1 VRNPSPTGHQT
12 SPGRHLRA
20 TAGPGGVTASSGIAW
35 TVNRALR
42 TYNQGGTMDGIGTA
56 VKVAWRLTYALAL
69 CSLIWSIQTA
79 PVWLT

>member
-1 VRNPSPTGHQT
+1 
-12 SPGRHLRA
+12 
-20 TAGPGGVTASSGIAW
+20 
-35 TVNRALR
+35 
-42 TYNQGGTMDGIGTA
+42 MDGIGTA